1 MFLHTTRTE
10 WLKIKYYPVF
20 WLLLGLTML
29 SYPGINYLFFTIYKT
44 QAAKQDTA
52 GMLVN
57 MLVGNPFTFPEV
69 FRTVAYAS
77 SLFIFIPAILIIM
90 LVTNEYTY
98 KTHRQNIIDGWSR
111 QQFML
116 GKFID
121 VTIITLIITA
131 TYLLVTL
138 GIGYFNLEASGTEN
152 KWSLVY
158 YTGLFGLQ
166 VFSQLSFAFMIG
178 LILRRSFLALSVF
191 IFYAFILE
199 QILAGLARWKLEG
212 AGRFLLLEVSDMLTP
227 VPAFLGRLDEVA
239 YTRSL
244 ALVQPHVWL
253 TLLYTLCFWGI
264 ALLVFRKRD
273 L

>member
-1 MFLHTTRTE
+1 MHVFRTE
-10 WLKIKYYPVF
+10 WLKIKNYPGF
-20 WLLLGLTML
+20 WLLLGLTVL
-29 SYPGINYLFFTIYKT
+29 SYPGINYLFYSIYKT
-44 QAAKQDTA
+44 QVAKQDTA

-77 SLFIFIPAILIIM
+77 SIFIFIPAILIIM
-90 LVTNEYTY
+90 LITNEYTY

-121 VTIITLIITA
+121 VVIITLIITGI
-131 TYLLVTL
+131 YLLVTL
-138 GIGYFNLEASGTEN
+138 GIGYFNLEASNAEKEWT
-152 KWSLVY
+152 LLH

-178 LILRRSFLALSVF
+178 ILLKRSFIALSVF
-191 IFYAFILE
+191 IFYTFIFE
-199 QILAGLARWKLEG
+199 QILSGLARWKLGG

-227 VPAFLGRLDEVA
+227 VPAFLGRLDEA
-239 YTRSL
+239 SYTRSL
-244 ALVQPHVWL
+244 SLVSQHVWL
-253 TLLYTLCFWGI
+253 TLLYTLVFWGI
-264 ALLVFRKRD
+264 SLLVFRKRD